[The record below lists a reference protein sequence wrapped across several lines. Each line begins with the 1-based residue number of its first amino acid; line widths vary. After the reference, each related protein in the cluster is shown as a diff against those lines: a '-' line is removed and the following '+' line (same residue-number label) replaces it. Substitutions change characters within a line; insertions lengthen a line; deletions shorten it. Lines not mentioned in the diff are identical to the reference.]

1 MSESKKI
8 TTPLTDDV
16 IDSLQAGDMVEI
28 TGVVYTARDA
38 AHKRLLKDHEA
49 GKELPFDLK
58 GQIIY
63 YVGPCP
69 AKPGQ
74 ALGSCGPTT
83 SYRMDAYTPA
93 VLKLGLKGMIGK
105 GQRDKEVITAMME
118 NKAVYFAAIGGAAA
132 IISKSVK
139 KAEVIAYDDLGTE
152 AIRRLEVENFPCIV
166 VTDARGNNLY
176 ETGPA
181 KYAR

>member
-1 MSESKKI
+1 MSKSKKI
-8 TTPLTDDV
+8 TTPLTDEV

-38 AHKRLLKDHEA
+38 AHKRLLEDYEA

-83 SYRMDAYTPA
+83 SFRMDAYTPA

-105 GQRDKEVITAMME
+105 GQREKEVIEAMIE

-139 KAEVIAYDDLGTE
+139 KADVIAYENLE
-152 AIRRLEVENFPCIV
+152 MRLSAGWKLK
-166 VTDARGNNLY
+166 TS
-176 ETGPA
+176 PA
-181 KYAR
+181 